1 MDDDTLRR
9 LSADI
14 EELKR
19 AVKRNDPMLHEV
31 AAPPGWIAFSL
42 IAAIF
47 ITIFA
52 LPAHLLVVKYGTF
65 GQIPM
70 VYQIALFA
78 TIGLYMVI
86 GGAFKIRLLLGR
98 MVELDR
104 SAGLLKIVGWL
115 YGGTMAH
122 EAVPLILGMVAGT
135 GYAFYVGHPWFAL
148 SITSFVVGVMS
159 NRIALRANLRSYYA
173 IGYWGVIAGLVAM
186 PFVELAP
193 FLWLFIIYG
202 GMFYAFAAAQ
212 IVEKSA
218 AARDERL
225 HDQAT
230 GS

>member
-42 IAAIF
+42 VAAIC
-47 ITIFA
+47 ITMFA
-52 LPAHLLVVKYGTF
+52 LPAHWLVIHYGSF
-65 GQIPM
+65 SQIPTG
-70 VYQIALFA
+70 YQIALFSVL
-78 TIGLYMVI
+78 GLFLVM
-86 GGAFKIRLLLGR
+86 GGAFKVRLLLGR
-98 MVELDR
+98 IVELDGT
-104 SAGLLKIVGWL
+104 AGFLRVIDSFFGNR
-115 YGGTMAH
+115 MAH
-122 EAVPLILGMVAGT
+122 ETIPLGLGMLAGSV
-135 GYAFYVGHPWFAL
+135 YAFYVGHPWFAL

-159 NRIALRANLRSYYA
+159 NRIALRANLRSYYV

-186 PFVELAP
+186 PFVERAP

-202 GMFYAFAAAQ
+202 GMFFAFAAAQ

-218 AARDERL
+218 ASRDEKL